1 MNTSSQQERD
11 KIDSFSDEFHF
22 LSNFHTSYIL
32 YDGIVW
38 PTVEHAYQAMKTLDE
53 NQRMNILEAN
63 SPSEA
68 KKLGRCVTMRVDW
81 DDIKLEIMEELVREK
96 FESKPKLAEKLLAT
110 EDIEIVEGNT
120 WGDKFWGV
128 CNGEGENHLGKI
140 LMKIRDEIK
149 EDARSI

>member
-1 MNTSSQQERD
+1 MLIGMGQERID
-11 KIDSFSDEFHF
+11 KFDGEFHF

-120 WGDKFWGV
+120 WGDTFWGV
-128 CNGEGENHLGKI
+128 CKGVGENHLGKI

-149 EDARSI
+149 EDAGSIKV

>member
-1 MNTSSQQERD
+1 MEQE
-11 KIDSFSDEFHF
+11 KIDSFSGEFHF

-63 SPSEA
+63 SPGEA

>member
-1 MNTSSQQERD
+1 MEQE
-11 KIDSFSDEFHF
+11 KIDSFSSEFHF